1 MGGILGFQ
9 TFAVCAVSASVML
22 GKEIVIG
29 CVVYAC
35 LAFRFVELVLLKVGG
50 IVFLKVPFEEIQCIS
65 RPVLTVTLFEVLL
78 VNVLLDIGFIGAYFL
93 GYADSDCFII
103 QQFTDRRIEFVQFQS
118 GIDIFLAS
126 SETSRQRI
134 NIIPSLFKQP
144 LEGSRFFGGAYLLTL
159 QVLA

>member
-35 LAFRFVELVLLKVGG
+35 LAFRLVELVLPKVGG
-50 IVFLKVPFEEIQCIS
+50 IVFFKVPFEEVQCIS
-65 RPVLTVTLFEVLL
+65 RPILTVPLFEVLL
-78 VNVLLDIGFIGAYFL
+78 VYVLLYIGLIGAYLL
-93 GYADSDCFII
+93 GYADSDCFIV

-118 GIDIFLAS
+118 GIDIFLAP
-126 SETSRQRI
+126 SET
-134 NIIPSLFKQP
+134 
-144 LEGSRFFGGAYLLTL
+144 GG
-159 QVLA
+159 Q

>member
-9 TFAVCAVSASVML
+9 TLAVGAVSASVML

-93 GYADSDCFII
+93 GYADSDCFI
-103 QQFTDRRIEFVQFQS
+103 TNNSPTWRIESFSFQS

>member
-35 LAFRFVELVLLKVGG
+35 LAFRLVEFVLLKVGCV
-50 IVFLKVPFEEIQCIS
+50 VFLKIFLEQIERVTAPIVTVP
-65 RPVLTVTLFEVLL
+65 LFEVLL
-78 VNVLLDIGFIGAYFL
+78 VHVLLYIGFIGAYLL
-93 GYADSDCFII
+93 GYADSDCFIV

-118 GIDIFLAS
+118 GIDILLAS
-126 SETSRQRI
+126 SETAD
-134 NIIPSLFKQP
+134 K
-144 LEGSRFFGGAYLLTL
+144 
-159 QVLA
+159 